1 MKMVIVSILDTAA
14 GAYGRPAFVASEGV
28 AIRQFQDE
36 VNRPHEDNQLYKHPD
51 DFQLYYIGT
60 FDDNTGGMDLMASP
74 KLISRAK
81 DVMIRGDEA
90 KPLGAD
96 Y

>member
-1 MKMVIVSILDTAA
+1 MKMVIVTILDTAA

-36 VNRPHEDNQLYKHPD
+36 VNRESDDNQLYRHPD
-51 DFQLYYIGT
+51 DFSYSIWVL
-60 FDDNTGGMDLMASP
+60 LMII
-74 KLISRAK
+74 LVQWI
-81 DVMIRGDEA
+81 
-90 KPLGAD
+90 

>member
-36 VNRPHEDNQLYKHPD
+36 VNRVNDDNQLYKHPD
-51 DFQLYYIGT
+51 DFNLFYLGT
-60 FDDNTGGMDLMASP
+60 YDDNSGSMDLLAAP

-81 DVMIRGDEA
+81 DVMIRDGE
-90 KPLGAD
+90 
-96 Y
+96 